1 MASRIA
7 DAHPFSQRLH
17 NASIQSC
24 GEHTPGMNDSSNV
37 TRCSMSRSNPLL
49 FSLFIREFKFEGT
62 CFAMKNSQKLDK
74 RYCFYI
80 SKITP
85 VRARLL
91 LDSCNMYVLHYV
103 NSHT

>member
-1 MASRIA
+1 
-7 DAHPFSQRLH
+7 
-17 NASIQSC
+17 
-24 GEHTPGMNDSSNV
+24 
-37 TRCSMSRSNPLL
+37 MSRFISLL
-49 FSLFIREFKFEGT
+49 FSLVKCEFNYEGI
-62 CFAMKNSQKLDK
+62 CGVMKKSQKLDK